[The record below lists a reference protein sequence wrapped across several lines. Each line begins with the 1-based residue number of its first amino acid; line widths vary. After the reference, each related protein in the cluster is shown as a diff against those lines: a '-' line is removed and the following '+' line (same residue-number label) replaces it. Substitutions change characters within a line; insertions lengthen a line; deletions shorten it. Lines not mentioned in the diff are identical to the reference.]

1 MADELSN
8 IFSKSDGDTDND
20 KLLKY
25 LNGELSPEEM
35 HEVEK
40 EMVDSLMMNDA
51 VEGLQAVSNK
61 NKLEQYQR
69 EIQSKLKQQLKKRNQ
84 KRESKK
90 IKELPWLYISIIII
104 ILLITISYIVIRQN
118 LQ

>member
-8 IFSKSDGDTDND
+8 IFSKSAGNTDND

-25 LNGELSPEEM
+25 LNNELSPEER
-35 HEVEK
+35 HEIEK
-40 EMVDSLMMNDA
+40 EMIDSGMMSDA

-61 NKLEQYQR
+61 KKLEQYQR
-69 EIQSKLKQQLKKRNQ
+69 EIQSKLKQQLKKRDQ
-84 KRESKK
+84 RRESKK

-104 ILLITISYIVIRQN
+104 ILIIIISYIVIRQN
-118 LQ
+118 L